1 VVELVDE
8 TARTKS
14 VVLDVPGW
22 RGHRAG
28 QHVDVRLTAEDG
40 YQAQRSYSIVSAPQL
55 PAPVVRQSSL
65 ERIPGRRQLEDLHN
79 LDAQLALVD
88 ELCQCDQLVPV
99 VLDHEEGC
107 AHRVL
112 DRQPD
117 VRRLDERQDRA
128 ASAGPALAR
137 SARSRP

>member
-88 ELCQCDQLVPV
+88 ELCQCDQLVQAV
-99 VLDHEEGC
+99 RTACSTASRMSGGSTS
-107 AHRVL
+107 
-112 DRQPD
+112 DRIVPP
-117 VRRLDERQDRA
+117 RLDQ
-128 ASAGPALAR
+128 L
-137 SARSRP
+137 